1 MKNKFRKLWLS
12 ILSALFVMSAM
23 GISAFA
29 LDIPVRNPADETA
42 YMIALTL
49 FIIAFVVEII
59 DIIVLLPLKNALYS
73 VALPMAL
80 IPYATVLGVIKAV
93 KIFAVVDV
101 LLLIYI
107 IYLLALISKAFQKE
121 DEPEPQLKPKPAPKP
136 EPKPEPKPKPK
147 PKPVPIPITEH
158 IEHVTV
164 EEANKMMTDEVAISN
179 EVFETDIEPESEYH
193 EHYTG
198 TKKAEI
204 NIDTICDNF
213 EAGTVVSLNTLKAKG
228 LVSKNAGFVKVLARG
243 MLDKPFT
250 VIAQDYS
257 VAAVKMILLTG
268 GKVIVADPSPE
279 IAENK

>member
-1 MKNKFRKLWLS
+1 MKNKFKKLWLS
-12 ILSALFVMSAM
+12 ILSTLFVMSAM

-29 LDIPVRNPADETA
+29 LDMPVRNPADETA

-49 FIIAFVVEII
+49 FVIAFVVEII
-59 DIIVLLPLKNALYS
+59 DIIILLPMKNALYS

-80 IPYATVLGVIKAV
+80 LPYTTVLGVIRAV
-93 KIFAVVDV
+93 KIFAVIDV

-107 IYLLALISKAFQKE
+107 IYLLIAISRALQKE
-121 DEPEPQLKPKPAPKP
+121 DEPEPQPKPKPQPKH
-136 EPKPEPKPKPK
+136 EPKPQPKPKPK
-147 PKPVPIPITEH
+147 PAPMPIPEH
-158 IEHVTV
+158 IDHVTV

-179 EVFETDIEPESEYH
+179 EVFEADIEPESEYH
-193 EHYTG
+193 EQYSG

-204 NIDTICDNF
+204 NIDTISENF

-250 VIAQDYS
+250 IIAQDYS